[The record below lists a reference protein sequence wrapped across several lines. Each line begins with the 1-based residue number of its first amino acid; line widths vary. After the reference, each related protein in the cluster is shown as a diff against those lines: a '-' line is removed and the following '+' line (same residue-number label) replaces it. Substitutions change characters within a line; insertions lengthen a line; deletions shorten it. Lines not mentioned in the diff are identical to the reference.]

1 MAIINLTKE
10 TFKQQISEVD
20 KPVIVDFWAP
30 WCTYCR
36 RIAPAFDKIA
46 SQQEDKLIF
55 AKLDIDDAAEIA
67 EEYGV
72 DTIPTLIIFKNGEVF
87 GSIVAPDSKA
97 KIEGIFYE
105 WLLSELP
112 KEEKEAFCKT
122 LDTLYWKSKRQ
133 RQAGFVDVAR
143 VVEQTGENHV

>member
-1 MAIINLTKE
+1 MIICDKK
-10 TFKQQISEVD
+10 TFEPEVLQAEG
-20 KPVIVDFWAP
+20 KVLVDFWAP

-72 DTIPTLIIFKNGEVF
+72 DTIPTLIIFKNGEVL

-97 KIEGIFYE
+97 KIEAFI
-105 WLLSELP
+105 
-112 KEEKEAFCKT
+112 EEN
-122 LDTLYWKSKRQ
+122 L
-133 RQAGFVDVAR
+133 
-143 VVEQTGENHV
+143 

>member
-10 TFKQQISEVD
+10 TFKQQISEAD

-55 AKLDIDDAAEIA
+55 A
-67 EEYGV
+67 
-72 DTIPTLIIFKNGEVF
+72 
-87 GSIVAPDSKA
+87 
-97 KIEGIFYE
+97 
-105 WLLSELP
+105 
-112 KEEKEAFCKT
+112 
-122 LDTLYWKSKRQ
+122 
-133 RQAGFVDVAR
+133 
-143 VVEQTGENHV
+143 

>member
-46 SQQEDKLIF
+46 SQQEGKLIF

-72 DTIPTLIIFKNGEVF
+72 DTIPTLIIFKSGEVS

-97 KIEGIFYE
+97 KIEAFI
-105 WLLSELP
+105 
-112 KEEKEAFCKT
+112 EEN
-122 LDTLYWKSKRQ
+122 L
-133 RQAGFVDVAR
+133 
-143 VVEQTGENHV
+143 

>member
-67 EEYGV
+67 EESGAKAESGGWQKPASV
-72 DTIPTLIIFKNGEVF
+72 CHGESRV
-87 GSIVAPDSKA
+87 
-97 KIEGIFYE
+97 
-105 WLLSELP
+105 SE
-112 KEEKEAFCKT
+112 KF
-122 LDTLYWKSKRQ
+122 
-133 RQAGFVDVAR
+133 
-143 VVEQTGENHV
+143 

>member
-1 MAIINLTKE
+1 MWYHKGQPFFTEIKYNEIKTGGKIMAIINLTKE

-72 DTIPTLIIFKNGEVF
+72 DTIPTLIIFKNGEVL

-97 KIEGIFYE
+97 KIEAFI
-105 WLLSELP
+105 
-112 KEEKEAFCKT
+112 EEN
-122 LDTLYWKSKRQ
+122 L
-133 RQAGFVDVAR
+133 
-143 VVEQTGENHV
+143 

>member
-1 MAIINLTKE
+1 MVIVKVTESNFE
-10 TFKQQISEVD
+10 QEVLQAEG
-20 KPVIVDFWAP
+20 KVLVDFWAP

-97 KIEGIFYE
+97 KIEAFI
-105 WLLSELP
+105 
-112 KEEKEAFCKT
+112 EEN
-122 LDTLYWKSKRQ
+122 L
-133 RQAGFVDVAR
+133 
-143 VVEQTGENHV
+143 

>member
-72 DTIPTLIIFKNGEVF
+72 DTIRMVRFSEVLLHRILRRRLRHL
-87 GSIVAPDSKA
+87 SR
-97 KIEGIFYE
+97 KIYN
-105 WLLSELP
+105 L
-112 KEEKEAFCKT
+112 
-122 LDTLYWKSKRQ
+122 
-133 RQAGFVDVAR
+133 
-143 VVEQTGENHV
+143 

>member
-55 AKLDIDDAAEIA
+55 AKLDIMMQRKLRKSM
-67 EEYGV
+67 V
-72 DTIPTLIIFKNGEVF
+72 LIQFQ
-87 GSIVAPDSKA
+87 
-97 KIEGIFYE
+97 
-105 WLLSELP
+105 LL
-112 KEEKEAFCKT
+112 
-122 LDTLYWKSKRQ
+122 LYLRMV
-133 RQAGFVDVAR
+133 RF
-143 VVEQTGENHV
+143 

>member
-1 MAIINLTKE
+1 MAIKKKKKE
-10 TFKQQISEVD
+10 IFEEQILKAD
-20 KPVIVDFWAP
+20 QPVLVDFWAP

-97 KIEGIFYE
+97 KIEAFI
-105 WLLSELP
+105 
-112 KEEKEAFCKT
+112 EEN
-122 LDTLYWKSKRQ
+122 L
-133 RQAGFVDVAR
+133 
-143 VVEQTGENHV
+143 

>member
-1 MAIINLTKE
+1 MAIINITKE
-10 TFKQQISEVD
+10 IFEEQILKADQSVL
-20 KPVIVDFWAP
+20 VDFWAP

-97 KIEGIFYE
+97 KIEAFI
-105 WLLSELP
+105 
-112 KEEKEAFCKT
+112 EEN
-122 LDTLYWKSKRQ
+122 L
-133 RQAGFVDVAR
+133 
-143 VVEQTGENHV
+143 

>member
-10 TFKQQISEVD
+10 TFKEQISAED
-20 KPVIVDFWAP
+20 KLVIVDFWAP

-46 SQQEDKLIF
+46 SQQEDKLVF
-55 AKLDIDDAAEIA
+55 AKIDIDDAPEIA

-72 DTIPTLIIFKNGEVF
+72 DTIPTLIIFKNGKEI

-97 KIEGIFYE
+97 KIEAFI
-105 WLLSELP
+105 
-112 KEEKEAFCKT
+112 EEH
-122 LDTLYWKSKRQ
+122 L
-133 RQAGFVDVAR
+133 
-143 VVEQTGENHV
+143 

>member
-1 MAIINLTKE
+1 MAIINITKE
-10 TFKQQISEVD
+10 IFEEQILKASQ
-20 KPVIVDFWAP
+20 PVLVDFWAP

-97 KIEGIFYE
+97 KIEAFI
-105 WLLSELP
+105 
-112 KEEKEAFCKT
+112 EEN
-122 LDTLYWKSKRQ
+122 L
-133 RQAGFVDVAR
+133 
-143 VVEQTGENHV
+143 

>member
-1 MAIINLTKE
+1 MAKE
-10 TFKQQISEVD
+10 ITVANFETEVLKSE
-20 KPVIVDFWAP
+20 KPVLIDFWAP

-97 KIEGIFYE
+97 KIEAFI
-105 WLLSELP
+105 
-112 KEEKEAFCKT
+112 EEN
-122 LDTLYWKSKRQ
+122 L
-133 RQAGFVDVAR
+133 
-143 VVEQTGENHV
+143 

>member
-10 TFKQQISEVD
+10 TFKQQISEAD

-36 RIAPAFDKIA
+36 RISPAFDKIA

-97 KIEGIFYE
+97 KIEAFI
-105 WLLSELP
+105 
-112 KEEKEAFCKT
+112 EEN
-122 LDTLYWKSKRQ
+122 L
-133 RQAGFVDVAR
+133 
-143 VVEQTGENHV
+143 

>member
-1 MAIINLTKE
+1 MAKE
-10 TFKQQISEVD
+10 ITTANFETEVLKSE
-20 KPVIVDFWAP
+20 KPVLIDFWAP

-97 KIEGIFYE
+97 KIEAFI
-105 WLLSELP
+105 
-112 KEEKEAFCKT
+112 EEN
-122 LDTLYWKSKRQ
+122 L
-133 RQAGFVDVAR
+133 
-143 VVEQTGENHV
+143 

>member
-1 MAIINLTKE
+1 MWYHKGQPFLTEIKQNEIKTGGKIIAIINLTKE

-72 DTIPTLIIFKNGEVF
+72 DTIPTLIIFKNGEVL

-97 KIEGIFYE
+97 KIEAFI
-105 WLLSELP
+105 
-112 KEEKEAFCKT
+112 EEN
-122 LDTLYWKSKRQ
+122 L
-133 RQAGFVDVAR
+133 
-143 VVEQTGENHV
+143 

>member
-1 MAIINLTKE
+1 MAIINITKE
-10 TFKQQISEVD
+10 IFEEQILKAD
-20 KPVIVDFWAP
+20 QPVLVDFWAP

-36 RIAPAFDKIA
+36 RIAPAIDKIA

-72 DTIPTLIIFKNGEVF
+72 DTIPTLIIFKNGEVL

-97 KIEGIFYE
+97 KIEAFI
-105 WLLSELP
+105 
-112 KEEKEAFCKT
+112 EEN
-122 LDTLYWKSKRQ
+122 L
-133 RQAGFVDVAR
+133 
-143 VVEQTGENHV
+143 

>member
-1 MAIINLTKE
+1 MAIVKVTESNFE
-10 TFKQQISEVD
+10 QEVLQAEG
-20 KPVIVDFWAP
+20 KVLVDFWAP

-97 KIEGIFYE
+97 KIEAFI
-105 WLLSELP
+105 
-112 KEEKEAFCKT
+112 EEN
-122 LDTLYWKSKRQ
+122 L
-133 RQAGFVDVAR
+133 
-143 VVEQTGENHV
+143 

>member
-1 MAIINLTKE
+1 MWYHKGQPFLTEIKQNEIKTGGKIIAIINLTKE

-97 KIEGIFYE
+97 KIEAFI
-105 WLLSELP
+105 
-112 KEEKEAFCKT
+112 EEN
-122 LDTLYWKSKRQ
+122 L
-133 RQAGFVDVAR
+133 
-143 VVEQTGENHV
+143 

>member
-46 SQQEDKLIF
+46 EQQENKLVF
-55 AKLDIDDAAEIA
+55 AKVNVDEAPEIA
-67 EEYGV
+67 EKYGI
-72 DTIPTLIIFKNGEVF
+72 DTIPTLLLFKNGEVA
-87 GSIVAPDSKA
+87 GTIVAPDSKA
-97 KIEGIFYE
+97 NIETFIQEY
-105 WLLSELP
+105 L
-112 KEEKEAFCKT
+112 
-122 LDTLYWKSKRQ
+122 
-133 RQAGFVDVAR
+133 
-143 VVEQTGENHV
+143 

>member
-1 MAIINLTKE
+1 MAELKITDKNFNKE
-10 TFKQQISEVD
+10 VLESD
-20 KPVIVDFWAP
+20 KVVLIDFWAP

-72 DTIPTLIIFKNGEVF
+72 DTIPTLIIFKNGEVL

-97 KIEGIFYE
+97 KIEAFI
-105 WLLSELP
+105 
-112 KEEKEAFCKT
+112 EEN
-122 LDTLYWKSKRQ
+122 L
-133 RQAGFVDVAR
+133 
-143 VVEQTGENHV
+143 

>member
-36 RIAPAFDKIA
+36 RIAPAFYKIA

-72 DTIPTLIIFKNGEVF
+72 DTIPTLIIFKNGEVL

-97 KIEGIFYE
+97 KIEAFI
-105 WLLSELP
+105 
-112 KEEKEAFCKT
+112 EEN
-122 LDTLYWKSKRQ
+122 L
-133 RQAGFVDVAR
+133 
-143 VVEQTGENHV
+143 